1 MLVEGRWKHHQL
13 HLYIQVSFDFS
24 PVRHWVVKDVETFM
38 TFLSKDDPMWLGNT
52 SMLNTWKATATIST
66 CPKPPPP
73 GGQTWH
79 AQGFAMVFFA
89 KTLGSYDVTWTYS
102 APGFPS
108 SPNKLATKNG
118 HGYWSWVGCFRRS
131 KWNAQKSPQNAIWGI
146 VWRLYT
152 STWEFALNM
161 NLWMDRVH
169 DWKWSMIC
177 KIYWYA
183 SITIRYSKSQFP
195 FVIAKNGC
203 SSICSI

>member
-38 TFLSKDDPMWLGNT
+38 TFLSKDPMWLGNT
-52 SMLNTWKATATIST
+52 SMLNTWKATIST
-66 CPKPPPP
+66 CPKNP

-108 SPNKLATKNG
+108 SPNKLVTKNG
-118 HGYWSWVGCFRRS
+118 HAYWSWVGCFRRS
-131 KWNAQKSPQNAIWGI
+131 KWNAQNSPQNAIWGI
-146 VWRLYT
+146 VWRLYINMRVCFKY
-152 STWEFALNM
+152 EFVDGQSAWL
-161 NLWMDRVH
+161 
-169 DWKWSMIC
+169 KMINDPQD
-177 KIYWYA
+177 IL
-183 SITIRYSKSQFP
+183 
-195 FVIAKNGC
+195 
-203 SSICSI
+203 ICQYYYPVF